1 MLGFGAEGNFDGFRI
16 VLSVQGYLLLSS
28 LYRGAYGN
36 VYVIEFLIICVRE
49 YFSIKFYFCLF
60 SD

>member
-28 LYRGAYGN
+28 LYRGAYGTGVLMVVLSVGIDFYIL
-36 VYVIEFLIICVRE
+36 VY
-49 YFSIKFYFCLF
+49 
-60 SD
+60 